1 MNAELISVVLLG
13 LGYLGLLFGCGLAVE
28 RGWVPVRITRHP
40 MVYTLALGVY
50 ASAWAIYGSIEL
62 AANAGFGYLAY
73 YLGPA
78 GAFFACPRAAGT
90 DSAHHPHLPALLAGR
105 SVRLSLPLPLGRHAG
120 DAIESACRT
129 AAAGHTGANLERC
142 RAAAHRQPL

>member
-1 MNAELISVVLLG
+1 MNAELIGVVLLG
-13 LGYLGLLFGCGLAVE
+13 LSYLGLLFGCGMAVE

-78 GAFFACPRAAGT
+78 GAFYSPLCCWYRF
-90 DSAHHPHLPALLAGR
+90 SALPALTSSLRWRICSPFATAPAGR
-105 SVRLSLPLPLGRHAG
+105 ERLS
-120 DAIESACRT
+120 
-129 AAAGHTGANLERC
+129 RC
-142 RAAAHRQPL
+142 LV